1 MRQVDALKSPRFCGV
16 ATFAR
21 LPHTKELKDVDVA
34 FVGIPF
40 DDAVTF
46 RPGARF
52 APRTIRENSCL
63 LRPYNPVLDVK
74 PFEILS
80 VADWGDIDVVPG
92 YIEDTYTKIEEGIRM
107 ISENAFPLICGGDH
121 SITLPVLRAL
131 AKKHG
136 KLSLLH
142 IDAHADCWD
151 DYFGR
156 KYNHGTTFRRA
167 QEECL
172 LDVENSLHIGMRGS
186 VYGREDYDDVRN
198 LGFKL
203 IPSEECFVK
212 GMDWIISQIKEIR
225 GKVFFSFD
233 IDAADPA
240 YAPGTGTPEVG
251 GFTPRELFSIVRGS
265 NLDFVGFDLVE
276 VSPPYDMSGLTAM
289 LASNIFYEFLSVLAR
304 KKGE

>member
-1 MRQVDALKSPRFCGV
+1 
-16 ATFAR
+16 
-21 LPHTKELKDVDVA
+21 
-34 FVGIPF
+34 
-40 DDAVTF
+40 
-46 RPGARF
+46 
-52 APRTIRENSCL
+52 
-63 LRPYNPVLDVK
+63 
-74 PFEILS
+74 
-80 VADWGDIDVVPG
+80 
-92 YIEDTYTKIEEGIRM
+92 
-107 ISENAFPLICGGDH
+107 
-121 SITLPVLRAL
+121 
-131 AKKHG
+131 
-136 KLSLLH
+136 
-142 IDAHADCWD
+142 
-151 DYFGR
+151 
-156 KYNHGTTFRRA
+156 
-167 QEECL
+167 L